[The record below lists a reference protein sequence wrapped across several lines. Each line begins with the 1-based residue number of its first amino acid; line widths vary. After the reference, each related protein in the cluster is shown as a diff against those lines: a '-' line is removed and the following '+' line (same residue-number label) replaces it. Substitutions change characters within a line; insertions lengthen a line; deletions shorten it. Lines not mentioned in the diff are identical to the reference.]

1 MTSTFTGQAVIL
13 TGVGPGLGT
22 TLARRFAEQG
32 ADVAVVARTADT
44 LRTAVE
50 QIEQCGQRGLAIPAD
65 VTDRE
70 AMRRMADIVA
80 DGFGRVDVLVN
91 SAFPGTYR
99 KHVLDMDDAY
109 LELWRRQIDIGAYGT
124 MLASR
129 FVAPYMV
136 QAGRGSIVNVTSMS
150 SRMGYA
156 GRSDYGAGKSAAHAV
171 AQALADELGP
181 FGIRVNCVA
190 PGLIWS
196 DVLRRWIADTA
207 AEQGVSYDEMLAH
220 HVAQM
225 ALRRVVTE
233 DEVAN
238 AILFLASGQ
247 ASGIT
252 GTTIDVNA
260 GQVFD

>member
-1 MTSTFTGQAVIL
+1 MFSGQAVIL

-50 QIEQCGQRGLAIPAD
+50 QVEQCGQRGLAIPAD

-80 DGFGRVDVLVN
+80 EGFGQVDVLVN

-99 KHVLDMDDAY
+99 KHVLDMDDDY

-171 AQALADELGP
+171 AQALADEA
-181 FGIRVNCVA
+181 RA
-190 PGLIWS
+190 AWDPGELAWRPAWIWS
-196 DVLRRWIADTA
+196 DVLQGVGSPIPQQSRASPTTRCWPTMSRRWPC
-207 AEQGVSYDEMLAH
+207 G
-220 HVAQM
+220 
-225 ALRRVVTE
+225 
-233 DEVAN
+233 
-238 AILFLASGQ
+238 AS
-247 ASGIT
+247 
-252 GTTIDVNA
+252 
-260 GQVFD
+260 

>member
-1 MTSTFTGQAVIL
+1 MTLMFSGQVVIL

-50 QIEQCGQRGLAIPAD
+50 QAEQCGQRGLAVPAD
-65 VTDRE
+65 VTDRD

-80 DGFGRVDVLVN
+80 GEFGKIDVLVN

-99 KHVLDMDDAY
+99 KHVLDMDDDY

-136 QAGRGSIVNVTSMS
+136 RAGRGSIVNVTSMS
-150 SRMGYA
+150 SRRGYA

-181 FGIRVNCVA
+181 LGIRVNCVA

-207 AEQGVSYDEMLAH
+207 AEQGISYDEMLAH